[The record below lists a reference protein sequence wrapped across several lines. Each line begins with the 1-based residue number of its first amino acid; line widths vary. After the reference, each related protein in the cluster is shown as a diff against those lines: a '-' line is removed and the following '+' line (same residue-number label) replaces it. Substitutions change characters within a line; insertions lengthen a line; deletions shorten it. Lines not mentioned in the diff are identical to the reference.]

1 MDDAVA
7 AMREVV
13 KEKKKS
19 REKLDAGEA
28 CTVQLGLV
36 HARRREAAPPASAWK
51 RNVEGMYLLAKD
63 DFDTGFYGEDYA
75 WDNDKNK
82 MRRNPPPLLRGGR
95 CMRDTV

>member
-1 MDDAVA
+1 VHSSA
-7 AMREVV
+7 R
-13 KEKKKS
+13 
-19 REKLDAGEA
+19 
-28 CTVQLGLV
+28 LV

-51 RNVEGMYLLAKD
+51 RNVEGIYLLAKD

-95 CMRDTV
+95 CIRDTV